1 MVQLTVNGQPV
12 EVEGGATVLDAVRKA
27 GFNVPTLCYH
37 PKLASYGSCRLCLV
51 EVEGA
56 RTLQPSCVVPANNG
70 MVVHTDTDKTKSARK
85 FILSMIFSERNHFCM
100 YCQDTDGDCDL
111 QQAAYDEGMTHWPIT
126 PAYKPFMVDASHPDF
141 ILDNNRCILCRRCVR
156 ACTELVGNATLG
168 FEERGSGSILIADN
182 DVPLGESTCIS
193 CGNCVQFC
201 PTGAFIDRR
210 SAYQGRE
217 TDLTHVSSICMDCSL
232 GCERVVK
239 TRSNRLVRIDGNL
252 DSGFNESLLCY
263 DGRYKPLAEDR
274 KRITTPMIRRNG
286 ELETVGWDEALNA
299 ISAQF
304 KAHASSEIS
313 AHISPRQPVEALT
326 AFHEFFAD
334 EFKSGQVTLLGHD
347 QTALNSVKLAAEL
360 GAFESDLSVL
370 KDCDAAIILGA
381 DMVKDHQVA
390 GFFIKRQALQDLK
403 MFIANSTRTH
413 IGDWSSKK
421 LEYVGTDYA
430 AVVDLLRGYVEGETE
445 NLETQLQHL
454 GLKSDHAEQVLGQLK
469 ECQKPVF
476 VVGKEFAKAENLAAF
491 RSLVELAREIGA
503 KVVTLKGKGNSFA
516 AALLGYEMDAQP
528 KSAPVFYL
536 ALGDG
541 HACDHTRDALAGSEF
556 KIVQAS
562 YESEFTSLAD
572 IVLPC
577 TIWAEQ
583 TGHYLNTEGKLGL
596 NQQAIEAAEGNRS
609 VLDVLQILANKSGLT
624 LSDSWRAAVEEKVAT
639 IVLS

>member
-1 MVQLTVNGQPV
+1 MIQLTVNGQPV
-12 EVEGGATVLDAVRKA
+12 EVEGGSTILDAIRK
-27 GFNVPTLCYH
+27 GGMNVPTLCYH
-37 PKLASYGSCRLCLV
+37 PKLVSYGSCRLCLV

-56 RTLQPSCVVPANNG
+56 RTLQPSCVVPVSNG

-168 FEERGSGSILIADN
+168 FEERGSSSILIADN
-182 DVPLGESTCIS
+182 NVPLGESTCIS

-201 PTGAFIDRR
+201 PTGSLIDRR

-217 TDLTHVSSICMDCSL
+217 TDLTHVNSVCMDCSL

-239 TRSNRLVRIDGNL
+239 TRDNRLVRIDGNL
-252 DSGFNESLLCY
+252 ELGFNESLLCY
-263 DGRYKPLAEDR
+263 DGRYKPLTENR
-274 KRITTPMIRRNG
+274 KRFNSPMVRRNG
-286 ELETVGWDEALNA
+286 RLEPISWDEALAA
-299 ISAQF
+299 ISVQF
-304 KAHASSEIS
+304 TTHASNEIS
-313 AHISPRQPVEALT
+313 SHISPRQPIEAL
-326 AFHEFFAD
+326 ASFYEFFAD
-334 EFKSGQVTLLGHD
+334 HLKAEQVTVLGHD
-347 QTALNSVKLAAEL
+347 QTGLTSVKLAAEI
-360 GAFESDLSVL
+360 GAFESGLSAL
-370 KDCDAAIILGA
+370 KDCDTVIILGT

-390 GFFIKRQALQDLK
+390 GFFVKRQAMHDLK
-403 MFIANSTRTH
+403 MCIANSTRTG
-413 IGDWSSKK
+413 IGDWSSNK

-430 AVVDLLRGYVEGETE
+430 ALVDMLRSFAQGDTA
-445 NLETQLQHL
+445 NLTTQLQKL
-454 GLKSDHAEQVLGQLK
+454 GLKAERAEHVLGQLK
-469 ECQKPVF
+469 ESQKPVF
-476 VVGKEFAKAENLAAF
+476 VVGKELAKEENLAAF
-491 RSLVELAREIGA
+491 RNLVLLAREIGA
-503 KVVTLKGKGNSFA
+503 KVVALKGKGNNLA
-516 AALLGYEMDAQP
+516 AALLGYELDAQP
-528 KSAPVFYL
+528 KSTPVFYL

-562 YESEFTSLAD
+562 FASEFTEMAD

-577 TIWAEQ
+577 TIWSEQ
-583 TGHYLNTEGKLGL
+583 TGHYLSSEGKFGL
-596 NQQAIEAAEGNRS
+596 NQQAIQAVDGNRS
-609 VLDVLQILANKSGLT
+609 VLEVLQVLACKSELT
-624 LSDSWRAAVEEKVAT
+624 LSDTWRTTLEEKVAK

>member
-1 MVQLTVNGQPV
+1 MIQLTINGQPV
-12 EVEGGATVLDAVRKA
+12 EVETGSTILDAVRKA

-37 PKLASYGSCRLCLV
+37 PKLVSYGSCRLCLV

-56 RTLQPSCVVPANNG
+56 RTLQPSCVVPAGNN

-182 DVPLGESTCIS
+182 NVPLGESTCIS

-201 PTGAFIDRR
+201 PTGALIDRR

-217 TDLTHVSSICMDCSL
+217 TDLTHVNSVCMDCSL

-239 TRSNRLVRIDGNL
+239 TRDNRLVRIDGNL
-252 DSGFNESLLCY
+252 DSGFNESLLCS
-263 DGRYKPLAEDR
+263 DGRYKPVAENR
-274 KRITTPMIRRNG
+274 KRVTTPMVRRNG
-286 ELETVGWDEALNA
+286 QLEPISWDEALSA
-299 ISAQF
+299 ISVQF
-304 KAHASSEIS
+304 KAHDSSEIS
-313 AHISPRQPVEALT
+313 AHISPRQPVEALS

-334 EFKSGQVTLLGHD
+334 HFHAGQVALLGHD
-347 QTALNSVKLAAEL
+347 QTAIACAKLAAEI
-360 GAFESDLSVL
+360 GAFESGISAL
-370 KDCDAAIILGA
+370 KDCDIAIVLGT

-390 GFFIKRQALQDLK
+390 GFFMKRQAMYDLK
-403 MFIANSTRTH
+403 MFIANSTRTTV
-413 IGDWSSKK
+413 GDWSSNK
-421 LEYVGTDYA
+421 LDYVGTDYT
-430 AVVDLLRGYVEGETE
+430 AVVDVLRSFAKGETANMTE
-445 NLETQLQHL
+445 KLQHL
-454 GLKSDHAEQVLGQLK
+454 GLKPVRAEKVLGQLH
-469 ECQKPVF
+469 ESQKPVI
-476 VVGKEFAKAENLAAF
+476 VLGKEIARAENYAAF
-491 RSLVELAREIGA
+491 RDIVLLAREIGA
-503 KVVTLKGKGNSFA
+503 KVVALKGKGNNFG
-516 AALLGYEMDAQP
+516 AALLGYEMDAQA
-528 KSAPVFYL
+528 KSAPVFFL

-562 YESEFTSLAD
+562 YASEFTEMAD

-577 TIWAEQ
+577 TIWDEQ
-583 TGHYLNTEGKLGL
+583 VGHYLTSEGKLGL
-596 NQQAIEAAEGNRS
+596 NQQAIQAAEGNKS
-609 VLDVLQILANKSGLT
+609 VPEVLKVLAGKSGLT
-624 LSDSWRAAVEEKVAT
+624 LSETWRTAVEEKVAA

>member
-1 MVQLTVNGQPV
+1 MIQLTINGQPV
-12 EVEGGATVLDAVRKA
+12 EVETGSTILDAVRQA

-37 PKLASYGSCRLCLV
+37 PKLVSYGSCRLCLV

-100 YCQDTDGDCDL
+100 YCQDTDGDCEL
-111 QQAAYDEGMTHWPIT
+111 QQSAYDAEMTHWPIT
-126 PAYKPFMVDASHPDF
+126 PAYKPFIVDASHPDF

-156 ACTELVGNATLG
+156 TCTELVGNATLG

-182 DVPLGESTCIS
+182 NVPLGESTCIS

-201 PTGAFIDRR
+201 PTGALIDRR

-217 TDLTHVSSICMDCSL
+217 TDLTHVNSVCIDCSL

-239 TRSNRLVRIDGNL
+239 TRDNRLVRIDGNP
-252 DSGFNESLLCY
+252 DAGFNDSLLCY
-263 DGRYKPLAEDR
+263 DGRYKPLSETR
-274 KRITTPMIRRNG
+274 KRITTPMVRRNG
-286 ELETVGWDEALNA
+286 QLEPISWDEALSA

-304 KAHASSEIS
+304 KTHDSSEIS
-313 AHISPRQPVEALT
+313 AHISPRQPIEALS

-334 EFKSGQVTLLGHD
+334 HFNAGQVALLGHD
-347 QTALNSVKLAAEL
+347 QTARSAARLAAEI

-370 KDCDAAIILGA
+370 KDCDSAIILGL

-390 GFFIKRQALQDLK
+390 GFFLKRQALNDLN
-403 MFIANSTRTH
+403 MFIANSIRTSV
-413 IGDWSSKK
+413 GDWSSNK

-430 AVVDLLRGYVEGETE
+430 AVVDLLRSYAKDETA
-445 NLETQLQHL
+445 NLTEKLQHL
-454 GLKSDHAEQVLGQLK
+454 GLNPEHSEKVLGKLK
-469 ECQKPVF
+469 ESQKPVI
-476 VVGKEFAKAENLAAF
+476 VVGKEFAKAENMQAF
-491 RSLVELAREIGA
+491 RDLVLLAREIGA
-503 KVVTLKGKGNSFA
+503 KVVALKGKGNNFTG
-516 AALLGYEMDAQP
+516 ALYGYEMDAQAKP
-528 KSAPVFYL
+528 APVFYL

-541 HACDHTRDALAGSEF
+541 HACDHTRDALSGSEF
-556 KIVQAS
+556 KIVQSS
-562 YESEFTSLAD
+562 YASEFTEMAD

-583 TGHYLNTEGKLGL
+583 AGHYLTSEGKLGF
-596 NQQAIEAAEGNRS
+596 NQQAIQASDENRS
-609 VLDVLQILANKSGLT
+609 VLDVLKVLAGKSGLT
-624 LSDSWRAAVEEKVAT
+624 LSETWRVAVEEKVAA